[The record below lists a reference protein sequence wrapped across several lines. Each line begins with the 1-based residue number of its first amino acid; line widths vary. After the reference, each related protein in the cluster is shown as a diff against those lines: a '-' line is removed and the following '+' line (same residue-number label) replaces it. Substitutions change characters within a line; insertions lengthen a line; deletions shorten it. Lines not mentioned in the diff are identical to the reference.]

1 MVIVGVMYWT
11 GPPGRGMEPKTEV
24 GNADLSIFGSFSHTM
39 LDALSLSEALGYASM
54 GCWLGAQFPYACI
67 LLAAVFI
74 LILLR
79 YQPGG
84 GKYQTTVMRRPC
96 AAFSCQLAVRYN
108 QTLPVFYFKTD
119 LTLISQV
126 IYPTL
131 LDVS

>member
-1 MVIVGVMYWT
+1 MD
-11 GPPGRGMEPKTEV
+11 PKTEV

-39 LDALSLSEALGYASM
+39 LDVLSLSETLGYASM
-54 GCWLGAQFPYACI
+54 GCWLGAQFPYAYI
-67 LLAAVFI
+67 LLAALFI

-84 GKYQTTVMRRPC
+84 GKYQITVMRWSC
-96 AAFSCQLAVRYN
+96 ITFSCQLALRYN
-108 QTLPVFYFKTD
+108 QNVQISFKQD
-119 LTLISQV
+119 LTLLSQV